1 MKNLYHLIDYNSLN
15 QLRSNPSY
23 EPESLQQEGF
33 VHLAYDH
40 QLPFIINHFFKGASG
55 IHLLEI
61 APSLLHAEVVDEAP
75 AGIEDDGELYPHL
88 YGALNASAVQRLYA
102 LSIDGEGGFT
112 KTEVPFHL

>member
-1 MKNLYHLIDYNSLN
+1 M
-15 QLRSNPSY
+15 
-23 EPESLQQEGF
+23 
-33 VHLAYDH
+33 HLAYDH